1 MPDYKRK
8 SYLQREIQI
17 ALHRAKSSET
27 DGRYAEAAW
36 WEERAKE
43 LSEELEAMAET

>member
-17 ALHRAKSSET
+17 ALHRAKSCET
-27 DGRYAEAAW
+27 DGHYAEAAW
-36 WEERAKE
+36 WEERALE
-43 LSEELEAMAET
+43 LTKELEAMAET